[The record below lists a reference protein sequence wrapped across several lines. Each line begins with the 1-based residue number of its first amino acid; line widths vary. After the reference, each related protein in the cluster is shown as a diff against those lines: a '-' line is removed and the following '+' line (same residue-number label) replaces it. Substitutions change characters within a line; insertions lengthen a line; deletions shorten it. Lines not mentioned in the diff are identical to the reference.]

1 MPYFHY
7 NQTQRHRYYGQF
19 FTSLD
24 LTSSLN
30 STRLIRTPRDMM
42 ISTLLTLAVRRMHVI
57 HGPFIWPN
65 TPRVL
70 QSLIAQCLEHSTG
83 VRGLRIFSLSHGSW
97 HVDHIIHFFTELK
110 IEHLSLYMTP
120 RWYRHFLCP
129 TPPPPNPAVCILTG
143 FDCICKTFQEVN
155 HHKLFLLTTVYILQ
169 TWRKMH
175 HSYSISCADYKN
187 GDYPKIYNDQVQSR
201 NHGLTQ
207 AGKKTKTNLN

>member
-110 IEHLSLYMTP
+110 IDHLSLYMTP

-129 TPPPPNPAVCILTG
+129 TPPPPTLQCAYWLGLIVSVKHSKKLIITNCFYWRQCI
-143 FDCICKTFQEVN
+143 FYKREEKCIIHTASLVRITRMG
-155 HHKLFLLTTVYILQ
+155 TTP
-169 TWRKMH
+169 R
-175 HSYSISCADYKN
+175 YSTMIKCSP
-187 GDYPKIYNDQVQSR
+187 GIMVWHR
-201 NHGLTQ
+201 LE
-207 AGKKTKTNLN
+207 KKQKQI

>member
-7 NQTQRHRYYGQF
+7 NQTQRHLYYGQF

-42 ISTLLTLAVRRMHVI
+42 ISTLLTLAVSRTHVI
-57 HGPFIWPN
+57 HKPFIWPN

-83 VRGLRIFSLSHGSW
+83 VRGLRFFSLSHGSW
-97 HVDHIIHFFTELK
+97 HVDHIIHSFTELK

-120 RWYRHFLCP
+120 HWYRHFLCP
-129 TPPPPNPAVCILTG
+129 TPPPPPQPCSVHIDWVWLY
-143 FDCICKTFQEVN
+143 
-155 HHKLFLLTTVYILQ
+155 L
-169 TWRKMH
+169 
-175 HSYSISCADYKN
+175 
-187 GDYPKIYNDQVQSR
+187 
-201 NHGLTQ
+201 
-207 AGKKTKTNLN
+207 